1 MQRYEQQLLILTENA
16 SEHCI
21 YAIGPLRS
29 AVVENELIIRC
40 LDSAVYKFF
49 CDKHDF
55 ADVGTARILQ
65 CRFLCDFHINVSA
78 VVDDLARLRVD
89 LVAVLILRRVK
100 FQYPAGTTLIAA
112 QLLLGKDNLFRSG
125 NFGICKCNGSCFL
138 KGYKQCHFIFC
149 NDVAVYR
156 VDTVCPLRMIIFEY
170 KMVVGIFDSFVN
182 KYCLGKCNPCCTA
195 GVVQSNRLCL
205 QHADVFCVDNN
216 GINLLLQ
223 ADKLIQR
230 QFHESFRRQV
240 TVFRRVTDKLCL
252 SLRNA
257 VLFRKGYIVG
267 IIRFG
272 NINQSMHGGFF
283 FKYPANIFRHSFF
296 ELAIFA

>member
-1 MQRYEQQLLILTENA
+1 MKFQYPAGTTLIAVQFLLGKDNLFRSGDFGIRQCNLLRLLQRYEQRLLTLTENT

-21 YAIGPLRS
+21 YAIGPLCS
-29 AVVENELIIRC
+29 AVVENELIIRSF
-40 LDSAVYKFF
+40 DSAVYKLF
-49 CDKHDF
+49 CGKHYF
-55 ADVGTARILQ
+55 ADIGTARILQ
-65 CRFLCDFHINVSA
+65 CRFPCDFHINISA
-78 VVDDLARLRVD
+78 VVDDLARLCIN
-89 LVAVLILRRVK
+89 LVAVLILCRVK

-149 NDVAVYR
+149 NDIAVYR
-156 VDTVCPLRMIIFEY
+156 IDTVCPLRIIISEY

-195 GVVQSNRLCL
+195 GVVQSDRLCL

-216 GINLLLQ
+216 GVNLLLQ

-230 QFHESFRRQV
+230 QFHESFR
-240 TVFRRVTDKLCL
+240 
-252 SLRNA
+252 
-257 VLFRKGYIVG
+257 
-267 IIRFG
+267 
-272 NINQSMHGGFF
+272 
-283 FKYPANIFRHSFF
+283 
-296 ELAIFA
+296 

>member
-29 AVVENELIIRC
+29 AVVENELIIRSF
-40 LDSAVYKFF
+40 DSAVYKFF

-112 QLLLGKDNLFRSG
+112 QLLLGKDNLFHSG

-138 KGYKQCHFIFC
+138 KGYKQCRFIFC

-257 VLFRKGYIVG
+257 VLFRKGCIVG

-283 FKYPANIFRHSFF
+283 FKHPANIFRHRFF
-296 ELAIFA
+296 ELAVFA